1 MATYTYEIMSSYS
14 SNVNSLQTCNNLD
27 VLKFKNRK
35 CMKYEKRVTI
45 RISKTKAS
53 KIKLFYICDD
63 RLYENIFID
72 WCKPINDIDLIT
84 RGGWGVND
92 IDWILDE
99 MKKKI
104 KDELRQVWIKNHNM
118 EANFASIKLL
128 LIVNL
133 MCVILL
139 FLTTIWFIIFKL
151 NEL

>member
-1 MATYTYEIMSSYS
+1 
-14 SNVNSLQTCNNLD
+14 
-27 VLKFKNRK
+27 
-35 CMKYEKRVTI
+35 
-45 RISKTKAS
+45 
-53 KIKLFYICDD
+53 
-63 RLYENIFID
+63 
-72 WCKPINDIDLIT
+72 
-84 RGGWGVND
+84 
-92 IDWILDE
+92 

-118 EANFASIKLL
+118 EASFASIKLL